1 LDVTD
6 LYLLD
11 KSALARVAR
20 EASVRAALENLD
32 DIGVLATTAVVDL
45 EIGYSARN
53 VDGFD
58 SICADR
64 TALYQ
69 ELPLTRAVTDRARQ
83 VQRELVRLGQHRGP
97 GVSDL
102 LIAATAELH
111 NAIVVHYDRDF
122 DTVAA
127 ITAQPVEWIV
137 PAGSV
142 P

>member
-1 LDVTD
+1 MTE

-20 EASVRAALENLD
+20 EASVRTALERLD
-32 DIGVLATTAVVDL
+32 EIGVLATTAVIDL

-53 VDGFD
+53 LAEFD
-58 SICADR
+58 SIAADR
-64 TALYQ
+64 AALYQ

-97 GVSDL
+97 GVPDL

-122 DTVAA
+122 DTIAA
-127 ITAQPVEWIV
+127 ITSQPVEWIV

>member
-1 LDVTD
+1 MEVTD

-20 EASVRAALENLD
+20 EASVRAALEHLD
-32 DIGVLATTAVVDL
+32 DMGVLATMAVVDL

-53 VDGFD
+53 LGEYEAVA
-58 SICADR
+58 ADR
-64 TALYQ
+64 SALYQ
-69 ELPLTRAVTDRARQ
+69 ELPLTRAVTDRARD

-102 LIAATAELH
+102 LIAATAALY
-111 NAIVVHYDRDF
+111 NAVIVHYDRDF
-122 DTVAA
+122 DTIAA
-127 ITAQPVEWIV
+127 ITGQPVEWIV

>member
-1 LDVTD
+1 VTD

-20 EASVRAALENLD
+20 QPAVQAALGRLD
-32 DIGVLATTAVVDL
+32 DIGVLATTAVIDL

-53 VDGFD
+53 LDEFD
-58 SICADR
+58 SVAADR
-64 TALYQ
+64 AALYQ

-83 VQRELVRLGQHRGP
+83 VQRELVRSGQHRGP

-102 LIAATAELH
+102 LIAATAELYG
-111 NAIVVHYDRDF
+111 AVVVHYDRDF
-122 DTVAA
+122 DIIAA
-127 ITAQPVEWIV
+127 VTQQAAEWIV

>member
-1 LDVTD
+1 VTQ

-20 EASVRAALENLD
+20 EPSVQAALERLD
-32 DIGVLATTAVVDL
+32 DIGVLATTAIIDL

-53 VDGFD
+53 LDEFD
-58 SICADR
+58 SVAADR
-64 TALYQ
+64 AELYQ
-69 ELPLTRAVTDRARQ
+69 DLPLTRAVAGRARQ

-111 NAIVVHYDRDF
+111 NATVVHYDRDF
-122 DTVAA
+122 DTIAA
-127 ITAQPVEWIV
+127 ITGQPVEWIV
-137 PAGSV
+137 AAGSV

>member
-1 LDVTD
+1 MTD

-11 KSALARVAR
+11 KSALARVGRQPA
-20 EASVRAALENLD
+20 VQAALERLD
-32 DIGVLATTAVVDL
+32 ENGVLATSAIVDL

-53 VDGFD
+53 LAEFD
-58 SICADR
+58 SVSTDR
-64 TALYQ
+64 RALYQ
-69 ELPLTRAVTDRARQ
+69 ELPITLAVTERARQ
-83 VQRELVRLGQHRGP
+83 VQRELVRAGQHRGP

-102 LIAATAELH
+102 LIAATAETYG
-111 NAIVVHYDRDF
+111 ATVIHYDRDF
-122 DTVAA
+122 DVIAS